1 MAAIGPLTTTFSAP
15 SSCSTA
21 FSNFY
26 EVFEGEKESSY
37 VQGPLFPTHKDCF
50 PSGYDPAPTKYYSPG
65 FCPQEY
71 TAACSSLRTSSTVT
85 ETAIACCPNYGV
97 EYTCATES
105 KPESGCT
112 TVWQGGAG
120 ALEPIVIKNSTIAST
135 ATITLRGG
143 AISAYPVQ
151 IRFQASDLSNA
162 LTPSRTATI
171 PPATNVLL
179 PPDTTSSSSGLSS
192 TAIIGIAVGGGLGFF
207 ILFSSLGLW
216 CYMRR
221 RRKQYSSQPTPRSG
235 APSHRGDGYGT
246 RSHPQLFYDDNTSH
260 HTAPTPSYR
269 SQRSH
274 RSSRLHHNTTP
285 GSIPEHSEA
294 PPVPPKEKSV
304 SYRAIPPPYEL
315 SEEASPRLGGGLH
328 SPKYSQRRSHSLLH
342 SPSSARTYDSKKSHG
357 RGDSG
362 VMYGVGIQVP
372 IGTRAPA
379 ELEAEVPEEVLR
391 GGGGGDG
398 GRDRAASPESGM
410 TGWTGLTTATGS
422 SGLTDTR
429 QGRGA
434 ASPLGWL

>member
-15 SSCSTA
+15 SSCATVL
-21 FSNFY
+21 SNFY

-50 PSGYDPAPTKYYSPG
+50 PSGYDPEPTKYYSPG

-71 TAACSSLRTSSTVT
+71 TAACSSIRTSSTVT

-97 EYTCATES
+97 QYTCATES
-105 KPESGCT
+105 QPESGCT

-120 ALEPIVIKNSTIAST
+120 ELKPIVIKNSTIAST
-135 ATITLRGG
+135 ATVTLRGG

-162 LTPSRTATI
+162 LTPSRTAII

-179 PPDTTSSSSGLSS
+179 PHNTSSSSGLSS

-207 ILFSSLGLW
+207 IIFTSLCLW

-221 RRKQYSSQPTPRSG
+221 RRKQYTSPPPQPRSG
-235 APSHRGDGYGT
+235 APSHIDSYST
-246 RSHPQLFYDDNTSH
+246 RSHPHHFYDDTTSH

-274 RSSRLHHNTTP
+274 RSSRMHHNNTP
-285 GSIPEHSEA
+285 GSIPEHAEA
-294 PPVPPKEKSV
+294 PPVPPKEKAV

-315 SEEASPRLGGGLH
+315 SEEASPRLGGYT
-328 SPKYSQRRSHSLLH
+328 KRSHSLLH

-379 ELEAEVPEEVLR
+379 ELEAEVPERE
-391 GGGGGDG
+391 
-398 GRDRAASPESGM
+398 RAASPESGM
-410 TGWTGLTTATGS
+410 TGWTGVTNVTGS

>member
-26 EVFEGEKESSY
+26 EVFEGDKDSSY

-71 TAACSSLRTSSTVT
+71 TAACSSIRTSSTVT

-97 EYTCATES
+97 KYTCATES
-105 KPESGCT
+105 QPESGCT
-112 TVWQGGAG
+112 TVWQSGAG
-120 ALEPIVIKNSTIAST
+120 AFEPIVVKNSTIVST
-135 ATITLRGG
+135 ATVTLRGG

-162 LTPSRTATI
+162 LTPSRTAAI
-171 PPATNVLL
+171 PPATDVLL
-179 PPDTTSSSSGLSS
+179 PPDTSSSSSSGLSS
-192 TAIIGIAVGGGLGFF
+192 TAIIGIVVGCGLGFF
-207 ILFSSLGLW
+207 ILFSSLCLW

-221 RRKQYSSQPTPRSG
+221 RRKQYSSQPAPRSG
-235 APSHRGDGYGT
+235 APSHNDDQST
-246 RSHPQLFYDDNTSH
+246 RSRPQMSYDKASQ

-274 RSSRLHHNTTP
+274 RSSCLHHNVTP
-285 GSIPEHSEA
+285 GSIPEHAEA
-294 PPVPPKEKSV
+294 PPVPPKEKYV
-304 SYRAIPPPYEL
+304 SYKAIPPPYEL
-315 SEEASPRLGGGLH
+315 SEEASPRLGGGYG
-328 SPKYSQRRSHSLLH
+328 KRSHSLLH
-342 SPSSARTYDSKKSHG
+342 SPGSKKSHG

-379 ELEAEVPEEVLR
+379 ELEAEVPEDVVR
-391 GGGGGDG
+391 
-398 GRDRAASPESGM
+398 GRDRAASPESAM
-410 TGWTGLTTATGS
+410 TGWTGMTGVTNATGS

-429 QGRGA
+429 MGRGA
-434 ASPLGWL
+434 ASPMGWL

>member
-15 SSCSTA
+15 SSCATVL
-21 FSNFY
+21 SNFY
-26 EVFEGEKESSY
+26 EVFEGDKESSY

-50 PSGYDPAPTKYYSPG
+50 PSGYDPEPTKYYSPG

-71 TAACSSLRTSSTVT
+71 TAACSSVRTSSTVT

-120 ALEPIVIKNSTIAST
+120 ELKPIVIKNSTIAST
-135 ATITLRGG
+135 ATVTLRGG
-143 AISAYPVQ
+143 AISAYAVQ

-162 LTPSRTATI
+162 VSPSRTAAI

-179 PPDTTSSSSGLSS
+179 PPDNTSSSSTGLSS

-207 ILFSSLGLW
+207 IIFSSLCLW

-221 RRKQYSSQPTPRSG
+221 RRKQYAPQQKPPQPGSG
-235 APSHRGDGYGT
+235 APSRYST
-246 RSHPQLFYDDNTSH
+246 RSRPHHTFYDDTNSQ

-274 RSSRLHHNTTP
+274 RSSSRMHHNT
-285 GSIPEHSEA
+285 IPEHAEA

-304 SYRAIPPPYEL
+304 PYRAIPPPYEL
-315 SEEASPRLGGGLH
+315 SEEPSPRLGGGYG
-328 SPKYSQRRSHSLLH
+328 KRSQSLLH
-342 SPSSARTYDSKKSHG
+342 SPGSVRTYESKKSHG

-379 ELEAEVPEEVLR
+379 ELEAEVPVERE
-391 GGGGGDG
+391 
-398 GRDRAASPESGM
+398 RAASPESGM
-410 TGWTGLTTATGS
+410 TGWTGVTQATGS
-422 SGLTDTR
+422 SGGLTDTR
-429 QGRGA
+429 LGRGA